1 MIKIKKIKKVE
12 EETFYHGSNKPID
25 TFVDDFVGNG
35 NDVYGPG
42 IYFSN
47 NPNDSYGYISN
58 DGKFYVCDLDIKK
71 ELTKKTRFN
80 KNIVLKFMK
89 ESPDEY
95 AWTDWDENK
104 NVAYQK
110 ALKAL
115 METEYADNLLDALTQ
130 VWYDWYRDFGTQ
142 YVRNLV
148 KLGYDASIHT
158 LPSGT
163 KFAVVYNPKIIKVK
177 QVLDKEEALEYIQN
191 NKLSESLKEI
201 HLTNNFKKY

>member
-1 MIKIKKIKKVE
+1 MIIIKKLKKITE
-12 EETFYHGSNKPID
+12 EEYFHGSNKPI
-25 TFVDDFVGNG
+25 TKFVDDFVGNG

-47 NPNDSYGYISN
+47 NPNDSYGYVSN
-58 DGKFYVCDLDIKK
+58 NGEFYVCDLDIKK

-95 AWTDWDENK
+95 AWTDWDENQ

-115 METEYADNLLDALTQ
+115 MDTNYSDNLLDALTQ
-130 VWYDWYRDFGTQ
+130 VWYDFYRDYGPE
-142 YVRNLV
+142 YVRKLV
-148 KLGYDASIHT
+148 KLGYDASIHV

-163 KFAVVYNPKIIKVK
+163 KFAVVYNPTIIKVK
-177 QVLDKEEALEYIQN
+177 KVYSKEEASEFLEKWN
-191 NKLSESLKEI
+191 EGKE
-201 HLTNNFKKY
+201 